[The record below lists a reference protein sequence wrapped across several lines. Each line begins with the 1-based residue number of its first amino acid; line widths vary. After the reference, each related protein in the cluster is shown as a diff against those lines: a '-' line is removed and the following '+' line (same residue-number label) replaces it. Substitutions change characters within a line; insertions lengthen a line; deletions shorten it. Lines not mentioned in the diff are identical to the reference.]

1 MEPNKLEKQLREKLS
16 SREIQPSAQAWDRLD
31 AMLSESEERKTRRP
45 FGFLFIAASITVLLT
60 VGMLFFTQNG
70 PEIQTKEE
78 VVGTEVKK
86 DSVVKIP
93 NSKFQTPKIEGSQ
106 TVVSNQPTTDNR
118 QPTTDNRQPTTNNQ
132 RVSIS
137 TQEQSSNGR
146 SNQKS
151 AIKNQKSSNQN
162 PLINR
167 DKPIEYL
174 INSSDI
180 ALKDLP
186 KIRSGSQVI
195 SGSNK
200 EVISDEELLTG
211 LENLAKQSANK
222 KSNIKVDAKNLLS
235 QVDGELEL
243 TFREK
248 VINKVTKN
256 YKEVKV
262 VLANRNNE

>member
-45 FGFLFIAASITVLLT
+45 FGFLFIAASITILLT

-93 NSKFQTPKIEGSQ
+93 NSKFQIPKIEGNQ
-106 TVVSNQPTTDNR
+106 TVVSN

-137 TQEQSSNGR
+137 TREQSSNGR

-151 AIKNQKSSNQN
+151 AINNQQSSNQN

-186 KIRSGSQVI
+186 KIRTGSQVI
-195 SGSNK
+195 SGTNK
-200 EVISDEELLTG
+200 EVISDEELLAG
-211 LENLAKQSANK
+211 LENLAKQPANK
-222 KSNIKVDAKNLLS
+222 KSNVKVDAKNLLS

-248 VINKVTKN
+248 VIKKVSKK

-262 VLANRNNE
+262 AIANRNIQE

>member
-1 MEPNKLEKQLREKLS
+1 MALNKLEKQLREKLS

-31 AMLSESEERKTRRP
+31 AMLSVVEEKKIKRP

-60 VGMLFFTQNG
+60 VGMFFFTQNG
-70 PEIQTKEE
+70 AEIQPKND
-78 VVGTEVKK
+78 VVTTEPKGIIQKK
-86 DSVVKIP
+86 VNEIS
-93 NSKFQTPKIEGSQ
+93 TPRAENNQ
-106 TVVSNQPTTDNR
+106 EVVSNQPTTDNQ
-118 QPTTDNRQPTTNNQ
+118 QPITNNQ
-132 RVSIS
+132 RVSINNKS
-137 TQEQSSNGR
+137 TP
-146 SNQKS
+146 SNQK
-151 AIKNQKSSNQN
+151 KSIN

-167 DKPIEYL
+167 DKEIEYL

-186 KIRSGSQVI
+186 KIRMGSQVI

-200 EVISDEELLTG
+200 EAISDEALLAG

-222 KSNIKVDAKNLLS
+222 KANVKVDARSLLS

-256 YKEVKV
+256 YNEVKV
-262 VLANRNNE
+262 ALANRNNE

>member
-1 MEPNKLEKQLREKLS
+1 MEPNKLENQIREKLH
-16 SREIQPSAQAWDRLD
+16 SREIQPSAQAWNRLD
-31 AMLSESEERKTRRP
+31 AMLSEAEEKKTRRP
-45 FGFLFIAASITVLLT
+45 FGFLFIAASITILLT

-70 PEIQTKEE
+70 PEIQTIEE
-78 VVGTEVKK
+78 VVGTEVEK

-93 NSKFQTPKIEGSQ
+93 NSKFQIPKIEGNQ
-106 TVVSNQPTTDNR
+106 TVVSN
-118 QPTTDNRQPTTNNQ
+118 QPTTNNQ

-137 TQEQSSNGR
+137 TREQSSNWR

-167 DKPIEYL
+167 DKQIEYS

-186 KIRSGSQVI
+186 KIEKRKEI
-195 SGSNK
+195 IIESNK
-200 EVISDEELLTG
+200 RDITDDDLLAAIDTA
-211 LENLAKQSANK
+211 AKQTIK
-222 KSNIKVDAKNLLS
+222 KQKTVNVDAKNLLS

-248 VINKVTKN
+248 VIKKVSKK

-262 VLANRNNE
+262 AIANRNIQE

>member
-1 MEPNKLEKQLREKLS
+1 MEPNKLENQIREKLH
-16 SREIQPSAQAWDRLD
+16 SREIQPSAQAWNRLD
-31 AMLSESEERKTRRP
+31 AMLSEAEEKKTRRP
-45 FGFLFIAASITVLLT
+45 FGFLFIAASITILLT

-70 PEIQTKEE
+70 PEIQTVEE
-78 VVGTEVKK
+78 VVGTEVEK

-93 NSKFQTPKIEGSQ
+93 NSKFQIPKIEGNQ
-106 TVVSNQPTTDNR
+106 TVVSN
-118 QPTTDNRQPTTNNQ
+118 QPTTNNQ

-137 TQEQSSNGR
+137 TREQSSNGR

-151 AIKNQKSSNQN
+151 VIKNQN

-167 DKPIEYL
+167 DKQIEYL

-186 KIRSGSQVI
+186 KTSTGSQVI
-195 SGSNK
+195 CGSNK

-222 KSNIKVDAKNLLS
+222 KSNVKVDAKNLLS

-248 VINKVTKN
+248 VIKKVSKK

-262 VLANRNNE
+262 AIANRNIQE

>member
-1 MEPNKLEKQLREKLS
+1 MEPNKLENQIREKLH
-16 SREIQPSAQAWDRLD
+16 SREIQPSAQAWNRLD
-31 AMLSESEERKTRRP
+31 AMLSEAEEKKTRRP
-45 FGFLFIAASITVLLT
+45 FGFLFIAASITILLT

-70 PEIQTKEE
+70 PEIQTVEE

-93 NSKFQTPKIEGSQ
+93 NSKFQIPKIEGNQ
-106 TVVSNQPTTDNR
+106 TVASN
-118 QPTTDNRQPTTNNQ
+118 QPTTNNQ

-137 TQEQSSNGR
+137 TREQSSNGR

-167 DKPIEYL
+167 DKQIEYL

-186 KIRSGSQVI
+186 KIEKRKEI
-195 SGSNK
+195 IIESNK
-200 EVISDEELLTG
+200 SAITDDDLLAAIDTA
-211 LENLAKQSANK
+211 AKQTIK
-222 KSNIKVDAKNLLS
+222 KQKTVNVDAKNLLS

-248 VINKVTKN
+248 VIKKVSKK

-262 VLANRNNE
+262 AIANRNIQE

>member
-1 MEPNKLEKQLREKLS
+1 MEPNKLEKQLREKLH

-70 PEIQTKEE
+70 PEIQTVEE

-93 NSKFQTPKIEGSQ
+93 NSKFQIPKIEGSQ
-106 TVVSNQPTTDNR
+106 TVVSNQPTT
-118 QPTTDNRQPTTNNQ
+118 NNQ

-137 TQEQSSNGR
+137 TREQSS
-146 SNQKS
+146 QKS
-151 AIKNQKSSNQN
+151 ANVNQKSSNQN

-186 KIRSGSQVI
+186 KISTGSQVI
-195 SGSNK
+195 RGSNK
-200 EVISDEELLTG
+200 EVISDEALLAG
-211 LENLAKQSANK
+211 LENLAKQSTNK
-222 KSNIKVDAKNLLS
+222 KSNVKVDAKNLLS
-235 QVDGELEL
+235 QIEGELEL
-243 TFREK
+243 TFRVK
-248 VINKVTKN
+248 VINKVAKN

>member
-1 MEPNKLEKQLREKLS
+1 MEPNKFEKQLREKLH
-16 SREIQPSAQAWDRLD
+16 SREIQPSAQAWNRLD
-31 AMLSESEERKTRRP
+31 AMLSEAEEKKTRRP
-45 FGFLFIAASITVLLT
+45 FGFLFIAASITILLT

-70 PEIQTKEE
+70 PEIQTKND
-78 VVGTEVKK
+78 VVISETKDTIQKK
-86 DSVVKIP
+86 VNEISTPSVE
-93 NSKFQTPKIEGSQ
+93 NNQE
-106 TVVSNQPTTDNR
+106 VVSNQPTA
-118 QPTTDNRQPTTNNQ
+118 DNRQPTTNNK
-132 RVSIS
+132 RVSII
-137 TQEQSSNGR
+137 
-146 SNQKS
+146 NQKS
-151 AIKNQKSSNQN
+151 LIKNQN

-167 DKPIEYL
+167 DKQIEYL

-186 KIRSGSQVI
+186 KTSTGSQVI
-195 SGSNK
+195 CGSNK

-222 KSNIKVDAKNLLS
+222 KSNVKVDAKNLLS

-248 VINKVTKN
+248 VIKKVSKK

-262 VLANRNNE
+262 AIANRNIQE

>member
-93 NSKFQTPKIEGSQ
+93 NSKFQIPKIEGSQ

-118 QPTTDNRQPTTNNQ
+118 QPTTNNQ

-137 TQEQSSNGR
+137 TREQSSNGR

-151 AIKNQKSSNQN
+151 AIKNQN

-167 DKPIEYL
+167 DKEIEYL

-186 KIRSGSQVI
+186 KIRTGSQVI
-195 SGSNK
+195 SGGNK
-200 EVISDEELLTG
+200 EVISDEELLAG
-211 LENLAKQSANK
+211 LENFAKQSTNK
-222 KSNIKVDAKNLLS
+222 KSNVKVDAKNLLS
-235 QVDGELEL
+235 QIEGELEL
-243 TFREK
+243 TFRVK
-248 VINKVTKN
+248 VINKVAKN

>member
-16 SREIQPSAQAWDRLD
+16 SREIQPSAQAWNRLD
-31 AMLSESEERKTRRP
+31 AMLSEAEEKKIKRP
-45 FGFLFIAASITVLLT
+45 LGFLFIAASITVLLT
-60 VGMLFFTQNG
+60 VGIFFFTKNG
-70 PEIQTKEE
+70 PEIQPKNDVVTSETKD
-78 VVGTEVKK
+78 TIQKK
-86 DSVVKIP
+86 VNEIS
-93 NSKFQTPKIEGSQ
+93 TPRVENNQ
-106 TVVSNQPTTDNR
+106 EVVSN

-132 RVSIS
+132 RVSV
-137 TQEQSSNGR
+137 

-151 AIKNQKSSNQN
+151 ANANQQSSNQN

-174 INSSDI
+174 INSSDV

-195 SGSNK
+195 SGGNK
-200 EVISDEELLTG
+200 EVISDEALLAG
-211 LENLAKQSANK
+211 LDNLAKQSTNK
-222 KSNIKVDAKNLLS
+222 KSNVKVDAKNLLS
-235 QVDGELEL
+235 QIDGELEL

-248 VINKVTKN
+248 VINKVAKN

>member
-1 MEPNKLEKQLREKLS
+1 MEPNNIENQIREKLH

-93 NSKFQTPKIEGSQ
+93 NSKFQIPKIEGNQ
-106 TVVSNQPTTDNR
+106 TVVSNQPS
-118 QPTTDNRQPTTNNQ
+118 TDNRQPTTNKQ
-132 RVSIS
+132 RVSI
-137 TQEQSSNGR
+137 

-151 AIKNQKSSNQN
+151 AIKNQQLSNQN
-162 PLINR
+162 QIIK
-167 DKPIEYL
+167 DKAIEFQ
-174 INSSDI
+174 NSSDV

-186 KIRSGSQVI
+186 KIEKRKEI
-195 SGSNK
+195 IIESNK
-200 EVISDEELLTG
+200 SAITDDDLLAGIDTA
-211 LENLAKQSANK
+211 AKQTIK
-222 KSNIKVDAKNLLS
+222 KQKTVKVDAKNLLY

>member
-1 MEPNKLEKQLREKLS
+1 MEPNKLENQIREKLH
-16 SREIQPSAQAWDRLD
+16 SREIQPSAQAWNRLD
-31 AMLSESEERKTRRP
+31 AMLSEAEEKKTRRP
-45 FGFLFIAASITVLLT
+45 FGFLFIAASITILLT

-70 PEIQTKEE
+70 PEIQPKDE

-86 DSVVKIP
+86 DSVAKIP
-93 NSKFQTPKIEGSQ
+93 NSKFQIPKTEGNQ
-106 TVVSNQPTTDNR
+106 TVVSN
-118 QPTTDNRQPTTNNQ
+118 QPTTNNQ

-137 TQEQSSNGR
+137 TREQSSNGR

-151 AIKNQKSSNQN
+151 AIKNQQSSNQN
-162 PLINR
+162 LLINR
-167 DKPIEYL
+167 DKEIEYL

-186 KIRSGSQVI
+186 KISMGSQVI

-200 EVISDEELLTG
+200 EVISDEELLAG

-248 VINKVTKN
+248 VIKKVTKK

-262 VLANRNNE
+262 ALANRNNE

>member
-1 MEPNKLEKQLREKLS
+1 MEPNKLENQIREKLH
-16 SREIQPSAQAWDRLD
+16 SREIQPSAQAWNRLD
-31 AMLSESEERKTRRP
+31 AMLSEAEEKKTRRP
-45 FGFLFIAASITVLLT
+45 FGFLFIAASITILLT

-70 PEIQTKEE
+70 PEIQTEND
-78 VVGTEVKK
+78 VVISETKDTIQKK
-86 DSVVKIP
+86 VNEISTPSVE
-93 NSKFQTPKIEGSQ
+93 NNQE
-106 TVVSNQPTTDNR
+106 VVSNQPTA
-118 QPTTDNRQPTTNNQ
+118 DNRQPTTNNQ

-137 TQEQSSNGR
+137 TREQSSNGR

-151 AIKNQKSSNQN
+151 VIKNQN

-167 DKPIEYL
+167 DKQIEYL

-186 KIRSGSQVI
+186 KIEKRKEI
-195 SGSNK
+195 IIESNK
-200 EVISDEELLTG
+200 SAITDDDLLAGIDTA
-211 LENLAKQSANK
+211 AKQTIK
-222 KSNIKVDAKNLLS
+222 KQKTVKVDAKNLLS

>member
-31 AMLSESEERKTRRP
+31 AMLSEAEVRKTRRP

-93 NSKFQTPKIEGSQ
+93 NSKFQTPKIEGNQ
-106 TVVSNQPTTDNR
+106 TVVSN

-137 TQEQSSNGR
+137 TREQSSNGR

-162 PLINR
+162 TLINR
-167 DKPIEYL
+167 DKEIEYL

-186 KIRSGSQVI
+186 KIRTGSQVI

-200 EVISDEELLTG
+200 EDISDEALLSG
-211 LENLAKQSANK
+211 LENLAKQPTNK
-222 KSNIKVDAKNLLS
+222 KSNVNVDAKNLLS

-248 VINKVTKN
+248 VIKKVSKK

-262 VLANRNNE
+262 AIANRNIQE

>member
-70 PEIQTKEE
+70 PEIQPKNE
-78 VVGTEVKK
+78 VVSSETKDTIQKK
-86 DSVVKIP
+86 VNEIS
-93 NSKFQTPKIEGSQ
+93 TPRVENIQE
-106 TVVSNQPTTDNR
+106 VVSN

-137 TQEQSSNGR
+137 TREQSSNGR

-162 PLINR
+162 TLINR
-167 DKPIEYL
+167 DKEIEYL

-186 KIRSGSQVI
+186 KIRTGSQVI
-195 SGSNK
+195 SGTNK
-200 EVISDEELLTG
+200 EVISDEELLAG
-211 LENLAKQSANK
+211 LENLAKQPANK
-222 KSNIKVDAKNLLS
+222 KSNVKVDAKNLLS

-248 VINKVTKN
+248 VIKKVSKK

-262 VLANRNNE
+262 AIANRNIQE